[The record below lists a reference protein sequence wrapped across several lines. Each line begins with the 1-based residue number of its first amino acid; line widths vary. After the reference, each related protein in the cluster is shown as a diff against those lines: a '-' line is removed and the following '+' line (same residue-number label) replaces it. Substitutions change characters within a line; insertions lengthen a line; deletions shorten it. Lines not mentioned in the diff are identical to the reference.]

1 MSEQISLSFEED
13 MHRWHYIMD
22 MKERAEQLIDDKEYE
37 IQDEFVKSKLN
48 EIQEA
53 RDKSKELKAPRK
65 LSVANGRRKD
75 AHDKRGGDIDFE
87 WYEKNLKGSVE
98 YEKIRRK
105 YPEAYEVFRAETW
118 GEKKEGSSS
127 LLQPKPLEQGSS
139 FSLNHV
145 LDVNQKIFK
154 QIESGNINREFIFE
168 SFKGL
173 GETVEHHGFN
183 PNEKRNLTYQQYF
196 TPYLVVEFITK
207 ALNLDSAEN
216 VIVFDNSAG
225 MGRMFRYLH
234 PSTRIIGI
242 EKEERAYKVC
252 KALFPN
258 AQIIQDDLINHIL
271 PFKSVDVSLIN
282 PPFSMHL
289 EKRDSGLYN
298 AQWGARGPK
307 SSVESHIAELEIAI
321 RASDYYV
328 AVILPTTFFT
338 NESTRIFERWIKDNA
353 IEVLRID
360 LPEDAHAG
368 AFWATTLIIY
378 DTRTN
383 HRYAIREPYHWTV
396 NKLAELNGLLPEW
409 QNTEYY
415 QQYVRKF
422 IEDTVIYQKQDVT
435 LKSPG
440 EIELPKVITP
450 KIPLTGNTK
459 VKVCLNPTNTALHLK
474 THDLLTSL
482 KVQEYK
488 DSLGERYNKATK
500 SYVSE
505 WWIKARRPEA
515 FYNPAIPEEIN
526 DNINPIGDV
535 VFDDQIIDVSN
546 KVSRWLKLQRTPF
559 EQWIQKEDG
568 TWELKFEEDGVCTK
582 YPELYRQ
589 QSKKL
594 EKILDDHPLEL
605 WNWQKHDVIRMS
617 IKQHTLLAADM
628 GLGKTRMI
636 IALGLMHGCKHNLII
651 TESKLV
657 GQFAG
662 ELKQFGCDVNIIEK
676 YSDTNIKHLKQFNL
690 IAYSKIWR
698 KATPSKTFAK
708 ALKKRCNFIALDES
722 HAIKA
727 NDSKRAL
734 ACRSMHPKHW
744 CLSTG
749 TPIANYPR
757 NIFSLL
763 VCAFGDGSELFPYG
777 YWNPYIQ
784 QYGCTSGTREFRER
798 FVTVDSYISNQFDQT
813 LDKGKRI
820 REFPIVKDIDAW
832 HDMLAPMMI
841 RRCRDEPEVMRD
853 VKIPEPEL
861 KEIWVKPSNEHIDYY
876 KLWLD
881 EFAEWFMAELKAE
894 LAGGHKMDTIMLLVQ
909 IGKLQFVS
917 TIPQSEKIKSDKV
930 VNYNWNGSLTEKQE
944 KIIELATQHINQ
956 NKKVIVYSERPE
968 LQKLLAEEFKHKG
981 IKALV
986 FTGEQPIPV
995 REEILRE
1002 FRVNH
1007 APLLLA
1013 TTTVGGTGLNLPEAS
1028 VVIFA
1033 DQSWTPAIH
1042 EQAIAR
1048 VCRPQQKNKPLVYK
1062 LFNSGFID
1070 EYMKAMMDVKKEGID
1085 EGIDWQQHT
1094 FDPSNWISFRDM
1106 SYRYLQQEGYI

>member
-1 MSEQISLSFEED
+1 MNTTGE
-13 MHRWHYIMD
+13 H
-22 MKERAEQLIDDKEYE
+22 
-37 IQDEFVKSKLN
+37 
-48 EIQEA
+48 
-53 RDKSKELKAPRK
+53 
-65 LSVANGRRKD
+65 
-75 AHDKRGGDIDFE
+75 
-87 WYEKNLKGSVE
+87 
-98 YEKIRRK
+98 
-105 YPEAYEVFRAETW
+105 
-118 GEKKEGSSS
+118 GEKDINVNNLILSSES
-127 LLQPKPLEQGSS
+127 CSS
-139 FSLNHV
+139 ENVNAYLPESLNID
-145 LDVNQKIFK
+145 LPKNVNEVIFK
-154 QIESGNINREFIFE
+154 QIESGNIDREFIFK

-196 TPYLVVEFITK
+196 TPYPVVEFITK

-216 VIVFDNSAG
+216 AIVLDNSCG
-225 MGRMFRYLH
+225 IGRMFRYLH
-234 PSTRIIGI
+234 PSTRIMGI
-242 EKEERAYKVC
+242 EKEEKAFKVC
-252 KALFPN
+252 KSLFPD
-258 AQIIQDDLINHIL
+258 AQIIQDDLINHII

-298 AQWGARGPK
+298 SQWGAMGPK

-328 AVILPTTFFT
+328 AVVLPTTFFT
-338 NESTRIFERWIKDNA
+338 NESTRTFEKWIHENA

-360 LPEDAHAG
+360 LPKDVYAG
-368 AFWATTLIIY
+368 AFWATTLLIY

-383 HRYAIREPYHWTV
+383 HRYAIREPYHWSV
-396 NKLAELNGLLPEW
+396 NKLDELNDLLPKW

-415 QQYVRKF
+415 QQYMREF
-422 IEDTVIYQKQDVT
+422 IEDTAHYPKSDVV
-435 LKSPG
+435 LKSPKQ
-440 EIELPKVITP
+440 IELPKVILP
-450 KIPLTGNTK
+450 KIPLTGNSK
-459 VKVCLNPTNTALHLK
+459 VRICLNPVNSCLHLK

-488 DSLGERYNKATK
+488 DSLGKRYNKATK
-500 SYVSE
+500 RYVSE
-505 WWIKARRPEA
+505 WWIKARRPKA

-526 DNINPIGDV
+526 DSINPIGDV

-546 KVSRWLKLQRTPF
+546 NVSRRLKLQKAPF

-568 TWELKFEEDGVCTK
+568 TWELKFKEDGICAM
-582 YPELYRQ
+582 YPELYQQ

-594 EKILDDHPLEL
+594 DKILTEHPNLEL
-605 WNWQKHDVIRMS
+605 WDWQKNDVIRISM
-617 IKQHTLLAADM
+617 KQHALLAADM

-636 IALGLMHGCKHNLII
+636 IALGLMYGCKHNLII

-662 ELKQFGCDVNIIEK
+662 ELKDFGCEVQILEK
-676 YSDTNIKHLKQFNL
+676 IYHTKHLKQFNL
-690 IAYSKIWR
+690 IAYSKLWR
-698 KATPSKTFAK
+698 KKRGKTFAK
-708 ALKKRCNFIALDES
+708 ALKKRCNFIALDEA
-722 HAIKA
+722 HNIKA

-734 ACRSMHPKHW
+734 ACRSMYPNHW
-744 CLSTG
+744 LLSTG

-763 VCAFGDGSELFPYG
+763 VCAFGDGSEFFPFG
-777 YWNPYIQ
+777 YWNPYILS
-784 QYGCTSGTREFRER
+784 YGCTSGTREFRER

-853 VKIPEPEL
+853 VKIPEPEI
-861 KEIWVKPSNEHIDYY
+861 KEVWITPSKEHTDYY
-876 KLWLD
+876 KRWLD

-894 LAGGHKMDTIMLLVQ
+894 MLGDHKMDVIMLLVQ

-930 VNYNWNGSLTEKQE
+930 VKYNWKGGLTQKQE

-956 NKKVIVYSERPE
+956 NQKVIVYSERPE
-968 LQKLLAEEFKHKG
+968 LQKLLAEQFKHKG
-981 IKALV
+981 IKGLV

-995 REEILRE
+995 REELLRE

-1013 TTTVGGTGLNLPEAS
+1013 TTTVGGTGLNLPEAQI
-1028 VVIFA
+1028 VIFA

-1048 VCRPQQKNKPLVYK
+1048 VCRPQQKHKPIVYK

-1070 EYMKAMMDVKKEGID
+1070 EYMKQMMDVKKEGID
-1085 EGIDWQQHT
+1085 EGIDWQQHK
-1094 FDPSNWISFRDM
+1094 FDPSNWMSFRDM
-1106 SYRYLQQEGYI
+1106 SYKYLQEEGYI

>member
-1 MSEQISLSFEED
+1 MSEQI
-13 MHRWHYIMD
+13 
-22 MKERAEQLIDDKEYE
+22 
-37 IQDEFVKSKLN
+37 
-48 EIQEA
+48 
-53 RDKSKELKAPRK
+53 
-65 LSVANGRRKD
+65 LSVTGKYEEKD
-75 AHDKRGGDIDFE
+75 TNENTLILSSIPCSSENVNTD
-87 WYEKNLKGSVE
+87 L
-98 YEKIRRK
+98 
-105 YPEAYEVFRAETW
+105 PENVN
-118 GEKKEGSSS
+118 EG
-127 LLQPKPLEQGSS
+127 
-139 FSLNHV
+139 
-145 LDVNQKIFK
+145 IFK
-154 QIESGNINREFIFE
+154 QIESGNVDREFIFK

-196 TPYLVVEFITK
+196 TPYPVVEFITK

-216 VIVFDNSAG
+216 VIVLDNSCG
-225 MGRMFRYLH
+225 IGRMFRYLH
-234 PSTRIIGI
+234 PSTRIMGI
-242 EKEERAYKVC
+242 EKEEKAFKVC
-252 KALFPN
+252 KALFPD

-298 AQWGARGPK
+298 AQWGVRGPR

-328 AVILPTTFFT
+328 AVVLPTTFFT
-338 NESTRIFERWIKDNA
+338 NESTRTFEKWIHENA

-360 LPEDAHAG
+360 LPKDAHAG
-368 AFWATTLIIY
+368 AFWATTLLIY

-396 NKLAELNGLLPEW
+396 NKLDELNDLLPEW

-415 QQYVRKF
+415 QQYIRAF
-422 IEDTVIYQKQDVT
+422 LEDTKQSYQKQDVR
-435 LKSPG
+435 LKSPK
-440 EIELPKVITP
+440 EIQLPKVIQP
-450 KIPLTGNTK
+450 KIPLTGNSK
-459 VKVCLNPTNTALHLK
+459 VKICLNPVNSCLHLK

-482 KVQEYK
+482 KIQEYK
-488 DSLGERYNKATK
+488 DSLGKRYNKATK
-500 SYVSE
+500 TYVSE
-505 WWIKARRPEA
+505 WWIKARRPESL
-515 FYNPAIPEEIN
+515 Y
-526 DNINPIGDV
+526 DS
-535 VFDDQIIDVSN
+535 IIDREAMRALKALNCEATIDTQVDN
-546 KVSRWLKLQRTPF
+546 MRYKLTRWEELQKTPF

-568 TWELKFEEDGVCTK
+568 TWELKFKEDGVCTK
-582 YPELYRQ
+582 YPELYQ
-589 QSKKL
+589 QHSKKL
-594 EKILDDHPLEL
+594 DKILAEHPLEL
-605 WNWQKHDVIRMS
+605 WDWQKKDVIRLSM
-617 IKQHTLLAADM
+617 KQHALLAADM

-676 YSDTNIKHLKQFNL
+676 YHHTTHLKQFNL

-698 KATPSKTFAK
+698 KATRGKTFAK
-708 ALKKRCNFIALDES
+708 ALKKKCKYIALDEA
-722 HAIKA
+722 HNIKA

-734 ACRSMHPKHW
+734 ACRSLTPKHW
-744 CLSTG
+744 CLSSG

-763 VCAFGDGSELFPYG
+763 VCAFGDASELFEFG
-777 YWNPYIQ
+777 YWNPFVEGYEV
-784 QYGCTSGTREFRER
+784 TSGTRAFRER

-832 HDMLAPMMI
+832 HTMLAPMMI

-853 VKIPEPEL
+853 VKIPKPEI
-861 KEIWVKPSNEHIDYY
+861 KEVWITPTKEHINYY

-881 EFAEWFMAELKAE
+881 SFAEWFMAELKAE
-894 LAGGHKMDTIMLLVQ
+894 LAGDHKMDTIMLLVQ

-917 TIPQSEKIKSDKV
+917 TIPQSEKIQSDKV
-930 VNYNWNGSLTEKQE
+930 VNYNWHGNLTQKQE
-944 KIIELATQHINQ
+944 KIIELATHHINQ
-956 NKKVIVYSERPE
+956 NQKVIVYSERPE
-968 LQKLLAEEFKHKG
+968 LQKLLAERFKRKG
-981 IKALV
+981 IKGLV
-986 FTGEQPIPV
+986 FTGAQPIPV
-995 REEILRE
+995 REEILRD
-1002 FRVNH
+1002 FRVNG

-1048 VCRPQQKNKPLVYK
+1048 VCRPQQKNTPLVYK
-1062 LFNSGFID
+1062 LFNTGFID
-1070 EYMKAMMDVKKEGID
+1070 EYMKQMMDVKKEGID
-1085 EGIDWQQHT
+1085 EGIDWQQHK
-1094 FDPSNWISFRDM
+1094 FDPSSWLSFKDM
-1106 SYRYLQQEGYI
+1106 SYKYLREEGYL

>member
-1 MSEQISLSFEED
+1 MSEQASLSFD
-13 MHRWHYIMD
+13 LPD
-22 MKERAEQLIDDKEYE
+22 RAEELVEVVNE
-37 IQDEFVKSKLN
+37 KL
-48 EIQEA
+48 ELGE
-53 RDKSKELKAPRK
+53 RDIGK
-65 LSVANGRRKD
+65 
-75 AHDKRGGDIDFE
+75 
-87 WYEKNLKGSVE
+87 KNLV
-98 YEKIRRK
+98 
-105 YPEAYEVFRAETW
+105 
-118 GEKKEGSSS
+118 
-127 LLQPKPLEQGSS
+127 S
-139 FSLNHV
+139 FSYSPEDINAE
-145 LDVNQKIFK
+145 IFK
-154 QIESGNINREFIFE
+154 QIGEGNMNREYIFE

-196 TPYLVVEFITK
+196 TPYDVVKFITQ
-207 ALNLDSAEN
+207 ALRLDTAEST
-216 VIVFDNSAG
+216 IVLDNSCG

-242 EKEERAYKVC
+242 EKEENAYKVC
-252 KALFPN
+252 KALFPD

-289 EKRDSGLYN
+289 EKRDSGLHN
-298 AQWGARGPK
+298 AQWGAMGPR

-328 AVILPTTFFT
+328 AVVLPTTFFT
-338 NESTRIFERWIKDNA
+338 NESTRTFEKWINDKA

-360 LPEDAHAG
+360 LPKDVYAG
-368 AFWATTLIIY
+368 AFWATTLLIY
-378 DTRTN
+378 DTRIN
-383 HRYAIREPYHWTV
+383 HRYFVQEPYHWTV
-396 NKLAELNGLLPEW
+396 DKLDELNDLLHRW

-415 QQYVRKF
+415 QKYMGSF
-422 IEDTVIYQKQDVT
+422 LEDTARYPKQDVV
-435 LKSPG
+435 LKSSTV
-440 EIELPKVITP
+440 IQLPEVTTP
-450 KIPLTGNTK
+450 KIPLTGNPK
-459 VKVCLNPTNTALHLK
+459 IRICLNPANTHFHLK

-488 DSLGERYNKATK
+488 DLLGQRYNTATK

-505 WWIKARRPEA
+505 WWIKARRSEA
-515 FYNPAIPEEIN
+515 FYKFGITEEIRESLKLISDSIEFDSQI
-526 DNINPIGDV
+526 DN
-535 VFDDQIIDVSN
+535 VS
-546 KVSRWLKLQRTPF
+546 KKLARWLELQKTPF

-568 TWELKFEEDGVCTK
+568 TWELKFKDDGICAM

-589 QSKKL
+589 QVKRL
-594 EKILDDHPLEL
+594 DKILAEHPNLEL
-605 WNWQKHDVIRMS
+605 WNWQKKDVIRLSM
-617 IKQHTLLAADM
+617 KQHGILAVDM

-636 IALGLMHGCKHNLII
+636 IASALMHGRKHNLII
-651 TESKLV
+651 TESKLI

-662 ELKQFGCDVNIIEK
+662 ELKQFGCDFNIIEK
-676 YSDTNIKHLKQFNL
+676 RQHIKHLKQFNL

-698 KATPSKTFAK
+698 KATRGKTFAK
-708 ALKKRCNFIALDES
+708 ALKKRCGFIALDEA

-744 CLSTG
+744 LLSTG

-763 VCAFGDGSELFPYG
+763 VCAFGDASELFPFG

-784 QYGCTSGTREFRER
+784 NYGCTSGTREFRER
-798 FVTVDSYISNQFDQT
+798 FVTVDSYISHQFDQT
-813 LDKGKRI
+813 LDKGRRI

-832 HDMLAPMMI
+832 HEMLAPMMI
-841 RRCRDEPEVMRD
+841 RRCRNEPEVMQD
-853 VKIPEPEL
+853 VKIP
-861 KEIWVKPSNEHIDYY
+861 KPDIEEVWIRPSKEHIDYY

-881 EFAEWFMAELKAE
+881 EFAAWFMAELKAE
-894 LAGGHKMDTIMLLVQ
+894 MLGDHKMDMIMLLVQ

-917 TIPQSEKIKSDKV
+917 TIPQSKKIESDKV
-930 VNYNWNGSLTEKQE
+930 VNYNWKGGLTEKQE

-956 NKKVIVYSERPE
+956 KQKVIVYSERPE
-968 LQKLLAEEFKHKG
+968 LQKLLAEQFRHNG

-986 FTGEQPIPV
+986 FTGEQSIHA
-995 REEILRE
+995 REELLLD

-1013 TTTVGGTGLNLPEAS
+1013 TTTVGGSGLNIPEAS

-1033 DQSWTPAIH
+1033 DQSWTPAMH

-1070 EYMKAMMDVKKEGID
+1070 EYMKQMMDVKKEGID

-1094 FDPSNWISFRDM
+1094 FDPADWLSFRDM
-1106 SYRYLQQEGYI
+1106 SYKYLQEEGYI